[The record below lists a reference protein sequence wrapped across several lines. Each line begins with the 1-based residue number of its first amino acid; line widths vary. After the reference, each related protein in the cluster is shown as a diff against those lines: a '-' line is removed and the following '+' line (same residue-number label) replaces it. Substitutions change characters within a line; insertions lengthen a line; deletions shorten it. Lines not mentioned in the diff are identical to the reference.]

1 MPLVLGLRYPL
12 AALRSLRKPPAD
24 MYDWTEVTMRVR
36 ITDCDSY
43 LHVNN
48 GRYLS
53 IMDIGRINHAG
64 RCGMIG
70 LWRRTGW
77 KPVAGGATIRFRRE
91 LRMFSRY
98 TLRTRCA
105 GWDEGWSFW
114 EQEFLRADG
123 KLAARAYA
131 KVAMLDTDGSRL
143 PSATVIEA
151 LGGASQSPPLPEGIA
166 TWQAS
171 EFG

>member
-1 MPLVLGLRYPL
+1 MPLVLGLRYPF
-12 AALRSLRKPPAD
+12 AALRSLRGPKVD
-24 MYDWTEVTMRVR
+24 LYEWTSVAMRVR

-53 IMDIGRINHAG
+53 LMDIGRINHSG
-64 RCGMIG
+64 RCGLIG

-91 LRMFSRY
+91 LRIGARY
-98 TLRTRCA
+98 TLRTRLV

-114 EQEFLRADG
+114 EQVFERADG
-123 KLAARAYA
+123 ALAARAYA
-131 KVAMLDTDGSRL
+131 KVAMLDSDGSRL
-143 PSATVIEA
+143 RSAQVIEA
-151 LGGASQSPPLPEGIA
+151 LGGAVKSPPLPEGVLS
-166 TWQAS
+166 WQAS

>member
-1 MPLVLGLRYPL
+1 MPLVLGFRYPF
-12 AALRSLRKPPAD
+12 AGLRALRKPSAD
-24 MYDWTEVTMRVR
+24 LYEWTSVAMRVR

-53 IMDIGRINHAG
+53 LMDIGRINHAG

-91 LRMFSRY
+91 LRIGTKY
-98 TLRTRCA
+98 TLRTRCV

-114 EQEFLRADG
+114 EQVFERADG
-123 KLAARAYA
+123 ALAARAYA

-143 PSATVIEA
+143 PSARVLEA
-151 LGGASQSPPLPEGIA
+151 LGISEVSPPLPDGLLA
-166 TWQAS
+166 WQAS
-171 EFG
+171 DHG